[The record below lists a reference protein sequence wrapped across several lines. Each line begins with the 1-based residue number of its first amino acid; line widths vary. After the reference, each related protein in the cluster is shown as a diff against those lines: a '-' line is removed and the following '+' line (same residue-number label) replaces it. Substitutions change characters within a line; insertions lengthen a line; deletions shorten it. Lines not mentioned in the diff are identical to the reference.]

1 VVLANF
7 LRFLS
12 ELNVIEFS
20 SLFFDD
26 PIFLLLS
33 LYEAFNKELILLLL
47 SLENF
52 QLLFLLKIKLRFL
65 SISFLLRLITQRLL
79 LLLLLVLRVIFKI
92 LAILS

>member
-1 VVLANF
+1 MVLANF